1 MKIRGRY
8 NFLIFFLAFWLA
20 FEPLAISIVSANDNI
35 PKPLLNTEGIEGIE
49 SINEIVAPADYLEYM
64 LSLRGR
70 SKEEA
75 EAIAW
80 GEWMTSISGAYSLM
94 DDGCTDVFSFYSTL
108 SDMSPHFNNTPY
120 YFKAVSMASSKATLA
135 FSFIA
140 NSEPIQ
146 NAMGVAAKAGKAVS
160 NSGVGRGA
168 KWAAGKVS
176 SFASFTGD
184 KLANTRLYQKGVG
197 FVQRKANLMGGFQK
211 MGDLASKAQK
221 TFSAKN
227 VSTFLT
233 HMAPPCGYKAGPG
246 EGFYSYWRWVA
257 RKTGLENVETYRTV
271 AKKAG
276 ISTNRGAS
284 VIGDAKGWGHTVGI
298 GLCVVGIA
306 LDSYGIY
313 KSEDRKGGR
322 FNSYSLVKN
331 YVGLALGSAALI
343 AMFCIP
349 IVGQVIG
356 ALALVWVA
364 LTTLGDVLGKYN
376 KRWKAAYKGSYW
388 YLYEND
394 PEFKSFYDNR
404 GQLKAEE
411 KAAALLVTESNY
423 GDFVK
428 SQAPADEEQAAI
440 HEKNLR
446 VYAEL
451 EKQGVLMSYY
461 SQKGFSLPDFGMERL
476 QELWS
481 MKADYMSWKPTE
493 AEADKA
499 TKRGFWGKIGHAI
512 NPMTA
517 ISWAGDKIQSGDYK
531 KAIDEY
537 NILKVFFN
545 PDYVLIKK
553 YQNWITANKHR
564 GGIFDVVGLRIEQSP
579 FNYIP
584 MVGIDTAA
592 WNEDLLVQAFN
603 ADAFQIGV
611 KEMMYF
617 REQIKAAREQV
628 KDSIKDTDK
637 MVDFIRNEHLKHS
650 KKVRKALERIVECYG
665 IDSDREHTGLFD
677 DCSKAFGWR
686 WNKGY
691 GKKTPRNI
699 IKVYL
704 GDIEKALT
712 YDPISV
718 SQKAAETVLMIATIK
733 KNLDTAVMMRELGEE
748 KRSVMQDFSKEFT
761 NYDIAKYL
769 KEGTFLDVKGK
780 TFFDWLSDIYPALE
794 EMEKFTNLYM
804 KEVEDFTE
812 IADDSNSDSRK
823 VWLLFSKDGYH
834 PKNLLKDLNDELE
847 AYNDI
852 ILSFEKIK
860 DDVGIN
866 LGLSESESPELHAGV
881 FSAYS
886 AEDPTALDLDS
897 PVIPAGDE

>member
-20 FEPLAISIVSANDNI
+20 FEPFAISVVRANDDV
-35 PKPLLNTEGIEGIE
+35 PKPVLNTEGIEGIE
-49 SINEIVAPADYLEYM
+49 SIDEIVAPADYLEYM

-70 SKEEA
+70 TKEEA

-80 GEWMTSISGAYSLM
+80 GEWMTSISGAYALM

-108 SDMSPHFNNTPY
+108 SDMSPHFTNTPY
-120 YFKAVSMASSKATLA
+120 YFKAVSLASSKATLA

-140 NSEPIQ
+140 NSEPLQ
-146 NAMGVAAKAGKAVS
+146 KLVGGLSKAGKAVAD
-160 NSGVGRGA
+160 SGVGRGA
-168 KWAAGKVS
+168 KWAATKVS
-176 SFASFTGD
+176 TAARFTGD
-184 KLANTRLYQKGVG
+184 KIANTRLYQKGVG
-197 FVQRKANLMGGFQK
+197 FIQRKANLMSGFQK
-211 MGDLASKAQK
+211 MGDIANKAQK

-227 VSTFLT
+227 VGTFLS

-257 RKTGLENVETYRTV
+257 RKTGLENVETYRKV

-322 FNSYSLVKN
+322 YNSYSLVKN

-394 PEFKSFYDNR
+394 PEFKSFFDNR
-404 GQLKAEE
+404 AQLKAEE

-423 GDFVK
+423 GDFLK
-428 SQAPADEEQAAI
+428 AQSPADEEQAAI
-440 HEKNLR
+440 QEKNMR

-499 TKRGFWGKIGHAI
+499 SKRGFWGKVGHAI
-512 NPMTA
+512 NPMTYV
-517 ISWAGDKIQSGDYK
+517 SWAGDKIQSRDYK
-531 KAIDEY
+531 KTIDEY

-592 WNEDLLVQAFN
+592 WNEDLLIEAFN

-617 REQIKAAREQV
+617 KEQIKAAREQV
-628 KDSIKDTDK
+628 KAGIKDSDK
-637 MVDFIRNEHLKHS
+637 MVDFIRDEHLKHS
-650 KKVRKALERIVECYG
+650 QKMRKALGRLVECYN
-665 IDSDREHTGLFD
+665 IDPDREHKDLMK
-677 DCSKAFGWR
+677 DCQKAFGWR
-686 WNKGY
+686 WNKAN
-691 GKKTPRNI
+691 GKETPRNI
-699 IKVYL
+699 IKIYL
-704 GDIEKALT
+704 SDIEKALT
-712 YDPISV
+712 YDPVSV
-718 SQKAAETVLMIATIK
+718 SQKAAETVLMVATIK

-748 KRSVMQDFSKEFT
+748 KRAALADFSNEFK

-780 TFFDWLSDIYPALE
+780 TFFDWLSDIYPAYE

-804 KEVEDFTE
+804 REVEDFTE
-812 IADDSNSDSRK
+812 VADDSNSDSRRSF
-823 VWLLFSKDGYH
+823 LIFSKDGYH
-834 PKNLLKDLNDELE
+834 PKNLLKELNDELDGYKE
-847 AYNDI
+847 I
-852 ILSFEKIK
+852 ILAFEKIK
-860 DDVGIN
+860 EDVQLN
-866 LGLSESESPELHAGV
+866 MGLSEENSDLYNGV
-881 FSAYS
+881 FHAYNVD
-886 AEDPTALDLDS
+886 EPEALDLDNA
-897 PVIPAGDE
+897 VIPLGDE

>member
-20 FEPLAISIVSANDNI
+20 FEPFAISVVRANDDVPQPI
-35 PKPLLNTEGIEGIE
+35 LNTEGIEGIE
-49 SINEIVAPADYLEYM
+49 SIDEIVAPADYLEYM

-70 SKEEA
+70 TKDEA

-80 GEWMTSISGAYSLM
+80 GEWMTSISGAYAMM

-108 SDMSPHFNNTPY
+108 SDMSPHFTNTPY

-140 NSEPIQ
+140 NSEPVQKIIGG
-146 NAMGVAAKAGKAVS
+146 MGKAGSAIAD
-160 NSGVGRGA
+160 SGVGRAVKWGTTRVYAAA
-168 KWAAGKVS
+168 K
-176 SFASFTGD
+176 FTGD

-197 FVQRKANLMGGFQK
+197 FVQRKANLMSGFQK
-211 MGDLASKAQK
+211 MGDLAAKAQK
-221 TFSAKN
+221 TFSLNN
-227 VSTFLT
+227 VSTFLS

-257 RKTGLENVETYRTV
+257 RKTGLENVETYRKV

-313 KSEDRKGGR
+313 KSEDRQGGR
-322 FNSYSLVKN
+322 YNSYSLVKN
-331 YVGLALGSAALI
+331 YVGLALGTASLI

-349 IVGQVIG
+349 IVGQVLG

-376 KRWKAAYKGSYW
+376 KRWKAAYKNSYW

-394 PEFKSFYDNR
+394 PEFKSFYDHR
-404 GQLKAEE
+404 DRLKAEE

-423 GDFVK
+423 GDFLK
-428 SQAPADEEQAAI
+428 TQAPADEEQAAI
-440 HEKNLR
+440 QEKNLR

-461 SQKGFSLPDFGMERL
+461 SQKGFTLPDFGMERL

-493 AEADKA
+493 VEAEKA
-499 TKRGFWGKIGHAI
+499 ANRGFWGKVGHAI
-512 NPMTA
+512 NPMTYV
-517 ISWAGDKIQSGDYK
+517 SWAGDKIQSRDYK

-553 YQNWITANKHR
+553 YQNWITANKHH
-564 GGIFDVVGLRIEQSP
+564 GGIYDVVGLRIEQSP

-584 MVGIDTAA
+584 LVGIDTGVWDA
-592 WNEDLLVQAFN
+592 DLMVQAFN
-603 ADAFQIGV
+603 ADAFQISV

-617 REQIKAAREQV
+617 KEQIKAAREQV
-628 KDSIKDTDK
+628 KSAIKDTDK
-637 MVDFIRNEHLKHS
+637 MVDFIRDEHLKYS
-650 KKVRKALERIVECYG
+650 QKMRKALGRLVECYN
-665 IDSDREHTGLFD
+665 IDPDREHKDLMK
-677 DCSKAFGWR
+677 DCQKAFGWR
-686 WNKGY
+686 WNRAN
-691 GKKTPRNI
+691 GKETPRNI
-699 IKVYL
+699 IKIYL
-704 GDIEKALT
+704 SDIEKALT
-712 YDPISV
+712 YDPVSV
-718 SQKAAETVLMIATIK
+718 SQKAAEVVLMVATIK

-748 KRSVMQDFSKEFT
+748 KRSVMEDFNKEFT
-761 NYDIAKYL
+761 NYDIAKFL

-794 EMEKFTNLYM
+794 ELEKHTNLYM
-804 KEVEDFTE
+804 NEVEDFTE
-812 IADDSNSDSRK
+812 VADDSNSDTRK
-823 VWLLFSKDGYH
+823 KFIFFSKDGYH
-834 PKNLLKDLNDELE
+834 PKNLLKDLNDELDGYKE
-847 AYNDI
+847 I
-852 ILSFEKIK
+852 ILAFEKIK
-860 DDVGIN
+860 DDVQMNI
-866 LGLSESESPELHAGV
+866 GLSESTNSELYGGV
-881 FSAYS
+881 FHAYTVD
-886 AEDPTALDLDS
+886 DPVALDLDN
-897 PVIPAGDE
+897 PVIPLGD

>member
-8 NFLIFFLAFWLA
+8 NVLIIFLAFWLA
-20 FEPLAISIVSANDNI
+20 FEPFAISVVRANDDV
-35 PKPLLNTEGIEGIE
+35 PKPELNTEGIEGIE
-49 SINEIVAPADYLEYM
+49 SIDEIVAPADYLEYM

-70 SKEEA
+70 TKEEA
-75 EAIAW
+75 EAVAW
-80 GEWMTSISGAYSLM
+80 GEWMTSISGAYALM

-108 SDMSPHFNNTPY
+108 SDMNPHFQNTPY

-140 NSEPIQ
+140 NSEPVQ
-146 NAMGVAAKAGKAVS
+146 SVLNAAGKAGRAIS
-160 NSGVGRGA
+160 DSGVGRGA
-168 KWAAGKVS
+168 KWAATKVS
-176 SFASFTGD
+176 TFAKFSGD

-197 FVQRKANLMGGFQK
+197 FIQRKANLMSGFQK
-211 MGDLASKAQK
+211 MGDIASKAQK

-257 RKTGLENVETYRTV
+257 RKSGLENVETYRKV

-423 GDFVK
+423 GDFLK
-428 SQAPADEEQAAI
+428 AQTPADEEQAAI

-451 EKQGVLMSYY
+451 EKQGVLVSYY
-461 SQKGFSLPDFGMERL
+461 SQKGYSLPDFGMERL

-493 AEADKA
+493 AEAEKA
-499 TKRGFWGKIGHAI
+499 SKRGFWGKVGHAI
-512 NPMTA
+512 NPMTYV
-517 ISWAGDKIQSGDYK
+517 SWAGDKIQSRDYK
-531 KAIDEY
+531 KTIDEY

-553 YQNWITANKHR
+553 YQNWVTANKFR

-592 WNEDLLVQAFN
+592 WNEDLLIQAFN

-617 REQIKAAREQV
+617 KEQIKAAREQV
-628 KDSIKDTDK
+628 KDSIKETDK
-637 MVDFIRNEHLKHS
+637 MVDFIRDEHLKHS
-650 KKVRKALERIVECYG
+650 QRVRKALERIVECYN
-665 IDSDREHTGLFD
+665 IDPDREHKDLMK
-677 DCSKAFGWR
+677 DCTKAFGWR

-691 GKKTPRNI
+691 GKETPRNI

-704 GDIEKALT
+704 ADIEKALT

-748 KRSVMQDFSKEFT
+748 KRAVMQDFSKEFT
-761 NYDIAKYL
+761 NYDIAKFL

-804 KEVEDFTE
+804 REVEDFTE
-812 IADDSNSDSRK
+812 VADDSNADSRK
-823 VWLLFSKDGYH
+823 VFLVFSKDGYH
-834 PKNLLKDLNDELE
+834 PKNLLKDLNEELD
-847 AYNDI
+847 AYKEI
-852 ILSFEKIK
+852 ILAFEKIK

-866 LGLSESESPELHAGV
+866 LGLAEDSDLHSGV
-881 FSAYS
+881 FTEYQ
-886 AEDPTALDLDS
+886 AEDPAALDPDS
-897 PVIPAGDE
+897 AVIPMGDE